1 MSDQLEEQNKELKVR
16 IFDLNEQA
24 AQLNNIISQVA
35 NLLGCLTEDNR
46 IDVDKMMEVAG
57 DYAEAQAQPEED

>member
-24 AQLNNIISQVA
+24 AQLNNIR
-35 NLLGCLTEDNR
+35 TET
-46 IDVDKMMEVAG
+46 A
-57 DYAEAQAQPEED
+57 

>member
-1 MSDQLEEQNKELKVR
+1 MSDQLEAQNKELKVR

-24 AQLNNIISQVA
+24 AQLNNVISQVA